1 MGGIDFNAIGDS
13 LNQDGRQWMLLQL
26 NDLLSP
32 FAFVLG
38 SWVNAIGCFFF
49 VLTFIGWVCGEA

>member
-1 MGGIDFNAIGDS
+1 
-13 LNQDGRQWMLLQL
+13 MLLQL